1 MTQSSTHLHGD
12 KDPERMTL
20 LAEQKQLTTP
30 TEVPERPA
38 LGPNVELVGEM
49 QGTGFQDRQWLI
61 RRDGRFIQVT
71 ELLYRVAEQVNGKQ
85 TIDEIA
91 AALTE
96 ATDWIVTPDNVRQL
110 LQTKLIPFGLVA
122 TADGS
127 VAPRVEDQARSPLQI
142 NLRRTIVSPRLL
154 DLLARALQVLYT
166 PPVLIPVLLI
176 IAVAH
181 GWLYFVHGVADSL
194 RLVLYTPGGL
204 FILLAL
210 VVVSG
215 IFHELGHAAALRY
228 GGGTVRGMGVGIYLV
243 YPTLYTDVT
252 DAYRLGR
259 WARLRTDLG
268 GIYFHLIFALGL
280 MALYFLSGQQILLA
294 AVLVINAD
302 ILYQLIPYVRLDGYW
317 ALADLTGIPDFFS
330 QMGPFLRSVLP
341 IPGQQGSKLPPL
353 KPWVKAVFAL
363 YILFTI
369 PVLALLFFLII
380 TNFPR
385 LMVVGWSALLYQIR
399 VFSLAWSSGDFL
411 ALAAVTSQ
419 MLLIALSMLTAIYFL
434 YSMSRKPIGALWRWS
449 KPTPTRSLVGTVTA
463 VGAVAVV
470 VLLWVPQ
477 VSFVGRH
484 IPAGTQHFEVT
495 ERNHVLVPVTY
506 SQVPPVG
513 GNHAPIWQ
521 NCGFY
526 DTPIANENAVHSLE
540 HGTVWITYQPQL
552 PREQVDMLRQ
562 LAHRLNYVLVSPY
575 PDQPAPVILSAWGY
589 QLRLDSADDAR
600 LDQFLL
606 TFRLG
611 PQAPEPEAQ
620 CTGGVGTPK

>member
-1 MTQSSTHLHGD
+1 MTHSSTRLHRD
-12 KDPERMTL
+12 KTPEQM
-20 LAEQKQLTTP
+20 ASQAQHQP
-30 TEVPERPA
+30 TASPEVPERPA
-38 LGPNVELVGEM
+38 LAPNVELVGEM

-71 ELLYRVAEQVNGKQ
+71 ELLYHVAEQVNGKR
-85 TIDEIA
+85 TIEEIA
-91 AALTE
+91 TALTE

-110 LQTKLIPFGLVA
+110 LQAKLIPLGLIA

-127 VAPRVEDQARSPLQI
+127 AAPRVEDQARSPLQI
-142 NLRRTIVSPRLL
+142 NLRRTIVGPRLL
-154 DLLARALQVLYT
+154 DRIAGALQVLYT

-176 IAVAH
+176 IAIAH
-181 GWLYFVHGVADSL
+181 VWLYFVHGVGDSL
-194 RLVLYTPGGL
+194 RLALYTPGAL

-228 GGGTVRGMGVGIYLV
+228 GGGTVRGMGVGVYLV

-280 MALYFLSGQQILLA
+280 MALYFLSGQQIFLA

-330 QMGPFLRSVLP
+330 QMGPFLRSILP

-353 KPWVKAVFAL
+353 KPWVKVVFAL
-363 YILFTI
+363 YILLTL

-385 LMVVGWSALLYQIR
+385 LMVVGWSALLFQIR
-399 VFSLAWSSGDFL
+399 VFPLAWSSGDFL
-411 ALAAVTSQ
+411 VMAAVISQ
-419 MLLIALSMLTAIYFL
+419 MLLIALSMLTALYFL
-434 YSMSRKPIGALWRWS
+434 YNMSRQPIRALWNWS
-449 KPTPTRSLVGTVTA
+449 KPTPARRLVSTVTA
-463 VGAVAVV
+463 VAAVAVV

-477 VSFVGRH
+477 VSFVGRR
-484 IPAGTQHFEVT
+484 IPAGTQHFEVA
-495 ERNHVLVPVTY
+495 ERNHVPEAVVYP
-506 SQVPPVG
+506 QNPPVG

-540 HGTVWITYQPQL
+540 HGTVWITYQPEL
-552 PREQVDMLRQ
+552 PQEQVDMLRQ
-562 LAHRLNYVLVSPY
+562 LAHRMNYVLVSPY

-589 QLRLDSADDAR
+589 QLRLNSVDDAR

-611 PQAPEPEAQ
+611 PQAPEAEAQ